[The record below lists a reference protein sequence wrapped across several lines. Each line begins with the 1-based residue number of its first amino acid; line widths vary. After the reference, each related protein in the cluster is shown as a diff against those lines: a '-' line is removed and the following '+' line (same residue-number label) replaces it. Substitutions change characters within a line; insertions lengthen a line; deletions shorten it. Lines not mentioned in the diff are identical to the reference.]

1 MGYYRCSAGLPH
13 TVLEC
18 VPPVVTVRGLQV
30 TESTVLYLLCLVQ
43 HRQQHSTTSHGH
55 QCVYTISRRL
65 CMFSVCMCVRTR
77 ARVCVCV
84 AGCARPCPWGLLSWF
99 NSAPLGWTLS
109 DSWGPMKA
117 AVQQGLKYNTAAGPQ
132 REGTWSS
139 DSVLL
144 LCPHCTMCI
153 QTQPQ
158 QQWCSNNRSRYNVIK

>member
-1 MGYYRCSAGLPH
+1 MCNFNPFLGNVLVHYRIVNLGSYRYSISVMGYYRFTAGLPH
-13 TVLEC
+13 TVWEC
-18 VPPVVTVRGLQV
+18 VPPAVTVRGLQV

-99 NSAPLGWTLS
+99 NSAPLGWTQS

-117 AVQQGLKYNTAAGPQ
+117 AVQQCCRSTAG
-132 REGTWSS
+132 
-139 DSVLL
+139 
-144 LCPHCTMCI
+144 
-153 QTQPQ
+153 
-158 QQWCSNNRSRYNVIK
+158 RYLVFR